1 MSEKIILLVEDNQ
14 DDEELAVLAY
24 ERARIANR
32 MVVVRDGQEALD
44 YFFGAAAAGGADA
57 QVLPQL
63 VLLDLKLPK
72 ISGLEVLRRLR
83 ADPRTRRLPV
93 VVLTS
98 SKEEQ
103 DLLESYDCGANSYV
117 RKPVD
122 FARFSEA
129 IHQLQIYWLVLNE
142 QPTPGKGPQ

>member
-1 MSEKIILLVEDNQ
+1 MSEKVILLVEDNQ
-14 DDEELAVLAY
+14 DDEELTVLAY
-24 ERARIANR
+24 ERSRIANR

-44 YFFGAAAAGGADA
+44 YLLGTDA

-72 ISGLEVLRRLR
+72 VSGLEVLRRLR

-129 IHQLQIYWLVLNE
+129 IHQLQLYWLVLNE
-142 QPTPGKGPQ
+142 QPTAGK

>member
-1 MSEKIILLVEDNQ
+1 VTEKIILLVEDNQ

-24 ERARIANR
+24 ERSRIANR

-44 YFFGAAAAGGADA
+44 YLFGTAANGGKDA

-72 ISGLEVLRRLR
+72 VGGLEVLRRLR

-122 FARFSEA
+122 FARFAEA
-129 IHQLQIYWLVLNE
+129 IHQLQLYWLVLNE
-142 QPTPGKGPQ
+142 QPSVGK